1 MQYIGP
7 ATWCNANTIAPSL
20 AYIRGSLLDNRVFY
34 QPEPSRQV
42 VNWVSTTL
50 VAAVDTRQVATR
62 ASGKIKDQVAR
73 SSGKIKWQD
82 QVARSSGKIK
92 WQDQVARSSGKIKWQ
107 DQVTGARQYFLRRG
121 RELSYCV
128 LLRRPVKP

>member
-1 MQYIGP
+1 M
-7 ATWCNANTIAPSL
+7 
-20 AYIRGSLLDNRVFY
+20 
-34 QPEPSRQV
+34 
-42 VNWVSTTL
+42 NWVSTTL

-73 SSGKIKWQD
+73 SSSKIKWQD

-107 DQVTGARQYFLRRG
+107 DQVARSSDRSKTVFSQERKRAKL
-121 RELSYCV
+121 LCV
-128 LLRRPVKP
+128 VEKTS